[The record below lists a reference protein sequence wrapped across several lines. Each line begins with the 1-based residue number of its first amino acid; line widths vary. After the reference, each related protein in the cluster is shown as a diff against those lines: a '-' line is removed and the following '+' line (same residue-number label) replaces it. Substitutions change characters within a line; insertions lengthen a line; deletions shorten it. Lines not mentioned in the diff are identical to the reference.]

1 MAKFVSVWCALYLVC
16 LAFCARA
23 EIRGD
28 TGFEYW
34 PDANYDLT
42 VPEISDVVG
51 HAFGDQMSWAS
62 DIEKYFIK
70 LADFAP
76 DRVRLHYYGESW
88 EGRRLFYLVIS
99 SPQNIEQLELFKDQ
113 TLSLSRPTEINRD
126 VADAVIDR
134 LPVTVCLAYGVHGN
148 EISSPEAAMLTAYH
162 LLALSLIH
170 ISEPTRP
177 Y

>member
-51 HAFGDQMSWAS
+51 HAFGDQTVS
-62 DIEKYFIK
+62 YTH
-70 LADFAP
+70 L
-76 DRVRLHYYGESW
+76 
-88 EGRRLFYLVIS
+88 
-99 SPQNIEQLELFKDQ
+99 
-113 TLSLSRPTEINRD
+113 TLPTICS
-126 VADAVIDR
+126 V
-134 LPVTVCLAYGVHGN
+134 
-148 EISSPEAAMLTAYH
+148 
-162 LLALSLIH
+162 
-170 ISEPTRP
+170 
-177 Y
+177 

>member
-1 MAKFVSVWCALYLVC
+1 MAKFVSVWCALYLVS

-88 EGRRLFYLVIS
+88 EGRRLF
-99 SPQNIEQLELFKDQ
+99 
-113 TLSLSRPTEINRD
+113 
-126 VADAVIDR
+126 
-134 LPVTVCLAYGVHGN
+134 
-148 EISSPEAAMLTAYH
+148 
-162 LLALSLIH
+162 
-170 ISEPTRP
+170 
-177 Y
+177 